1 MEGSDITVT
10 VNLGCEGA
18 GAKDDFIAKYGAE
31 TKIIVLLAKTDDG
44 AYQLSKVSGDTM
56 TRPSRSVGRRSV
68 VCDDHPSRPTR
79 LISPFHLL
87 SRF

>member
-31 TKIIVLLAKTDDG
+31 IKIFVFFSKTDDVT
-44 AYQLSKVSGDTM
+44 YQLSNLTQGIRRYDDTAFKECR
-56 TRPSRSVGRRSV
+56 TP
-68 VCDDHPSRPTR
+68 
-79 LISPFHLL
+79 
-87 SRF
+87 